1 MVNDNGIIS
10 AKEAN
15 EISTARIQQEYSKTI
30 LSLMKSIDI
39 AAQAGT
45 FGIIWKSIDQNTIE
59 FESDETKN
67 ICYFLRN
74 LGYEVIE
81 DTNKKVI
88 YILWKEN
95 FD

>member
-30 LSLMKSIDI
+30 LSLMKSIDT

-45 FGIIWKSIDQNTIE
+45 FGIIWKSID
-59 FESDETKN
+59 
-67 ICYFLRN
+67 
-74 LGYEVIE
+74 
-81 DTNKKVI
+81 
-88 YILWKEN
+88 
-95 FD
+95 

>member
-45 FGIIWKSIDQNTIE
+45 FSIIWKSIKGNLYSLEGE
-59 FESDETKN
+59 F
-67 ICYFLRN
+67 
-74 LGYEVIE
+74 
-81 DTNKKVI
+81 
-88 YILWKEN
+88 
-95 FD
+95 